1 MSSDNARTP
10 RKASATSASPDKA
23 SPSETPSAKKTV
35 QYGLGRFWSP
45 SDKDKPVLEATLFS
59 GKRDRRTTEH
69 RIQDTLQKLVTDG
82 VLKVESDAS
91 LSMEPLAKRLKASMT
106 SGRPRKNP
114 EELRG
119 TAGGKSSNRRY
130 AGQTLLRQ
138 EIPVAVKDKMCQQIL
153 SQVAGFAS
161 MPEFFRHFAA
171 AFDMS
176 LDKLKEMYSLKDAWA
191 ATVKKLNLSTSA
203 SVCHKEAGLKHGKRG
218 HAKPRLRQPGGGRKK
233 DWPEA
238 VDACKTFLEMER
250 AHGHTVLKRHLLW
263 RFCEEVEKLGVAAR
277 AEAMEMSELDPRRRP
292 LLKKAEKAQQQVK
305 RLLSNDKLGLAKAG
319 QVAEWVGAK
328 DLCPNLKTTMSEIE
342 QRVSAELTW
351 QAHDAD
357 LRLLAYGNEEELKPL
372 FAKPSEFMAVKKTSS
387 KELFAEFEHAA
398 RPQSEVRSATRN
410 LLADFEA
417 VSEEPGRLSLV
428 AQPQPAELSRTGKKH
443 PTTRKDPDGDRY
455 RLTYEARQGILH
467 YFDESKDPVGVV
479 LPGMVIVAGVHAELS
494 NIDERGLWRTTRTFQ
509 YGGQVIQQKAGM
521 SAGRTLYSWRL
532 LRQRRPELMSEVE
545 VYSQPAAMV
554 DSVIMC
560 WCIARAAE
568 TYASS
573 YWIRDCLKSAF
584 TEEAGKARFA
594 AHQLQGVVAAKM
606 TSQLQVTD
614 TDFSSLFK
622 KECLKCMDNLRYN
635 GQKQT
640 EGSTVWKPSSEDMLT
655 AIVTAQR
662 VLSEKNQRDGWVL
675 ASCRRNGFLALR
687 PTKDGFVRSDE
698 QSWARDLPLG
708 SSRISS
714 AWLTNR
720 LTHWL
725 EGAADLA
732 DLLEWD
738 FVDKS
743 DKEKTDLVLPIDDKE
758 LEAPE
763 WSQLAG
769 FQLSLDLRRSRWLKA
784 NKELQSEKAPWLSV
798 LKAIVPLAGK
808 GNQAKNKKKK
818 KKKKKKKLSFAKKQK
833 LSVKKN
839 VLRQQVRRLK
849 VAKQPLP
856 DAPASAP
863 VALPEEAPTFALV
876 ALPDEAPPS
885 GVFRVVSDVLGES
898 CYGLTG
904 TLQKATATDGLL
916 LPLKKGKSQWVPRS
930 VLHLLLDIDG
940 AEEVDNVEIVQPDTL
955 PRGGLRDQTM
965 AMGWEAIGWALGCD
979 DSVVGVNPVLTH
991 FFLQHQQYEAD
1002 PEHGPVVT
1010 ELHRLLSTDKLVLF
1024 PVYASHHWTLLC
1036 VDKRAADVRVKY
1048 FDSLTELHEPTRAK
1062 AEQLLVSLLH
1072 DRAQQWLPLT
1082 RHNLRVRQTPGKV
1095 SCGLFVLSWMESE
1108 AADAVGYGP
1117 CAPEWPSTAVV
1128 TWHERLRRISL
1139 QLVAEKAKF
1148 EGELQKELEAIVK
1161 AAQ

>member
-1 MSSDNARTP
+1 
-10 RKASATSASPDKA
+10 
-23 SPSETPSAKKTV
+23 
-35 QYGLGRFWSP
+35 
-45 SDKDKPVLEATLFS
+45 
-59 GKRDRRTTEH
+59 
-69 RIQDTLQKLVTDG
+69 
-82 VLKVESDAS
+82 
-91 LSMEPLAKRLKASMT
+91 MEPLAKRLKASMT

-138 EIPVAVKDKMCQQIL
+138 EIPVAVKDKMCQQML

-191 ATVKKLNLSTSA
+191 DTVKKLNLSTSA
-203 SVCHKEAGLKHGKRG
+203 SVCHKAAGLKHGKRG

-263 RFCEEVEKLGVAAR
+263 RFCEEVEKLGVAAK

-328 DLCPNLKTTMSEIE
+328 DLCPNLKTTMSEID

-372 FAKPSEFMAVKKTSS
+372 FAKPSEFMAVRKQTFIGMSDQIPVWVKKTSS

-720 LTHWL
+720 LTHWILGCCQL

-784 NKELQSEKAPWLSV
+784 NKELQSEKARKAQERREERKKLAEIRKELSLEDRQLVRDALHKTSRKEV
-798 LKAIVPLAGK
+798 LKAIVPLAGQ
-808 GNQAKNKKKK
+808 GNQAKN
-818 KKKKKKKLSFAKKQK
+818 KKKKKKLSFAKKQK

-839 VLRQQVRRLK
+839 VLRRHVRRLK

-930 VLHLLLDIDG
+930 VLHLLSAGEHKKNWKRKQFSVSRERKQDMLLNMGCLRLDIDG

-965 AMGWEAIGWALGCD
+965 AMGWEAIRWALGCD

-1010 ELHRLLSTDKLVLF
+1010 ELHRLLSTDKLFLF

-1128 TWHERLRRISL
+1128 TWHERLRKISL